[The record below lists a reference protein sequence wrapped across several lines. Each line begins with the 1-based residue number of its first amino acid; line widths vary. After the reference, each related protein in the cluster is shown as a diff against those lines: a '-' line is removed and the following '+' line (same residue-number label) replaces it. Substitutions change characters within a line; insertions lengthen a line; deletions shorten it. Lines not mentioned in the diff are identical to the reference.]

1 MNKRRRQSSSDR
13 VEARGLISRAARRG
27 AALVVA
33 VVTVGGL
40 GASGTACS
48 SSSSS
53 DECLS
58 NREFFAQQVWSG
70 FMGQK
75 CAKCHTPD
83 GTAVADSNAKFVLQ
97 RETYPGFIDANLEN
111 IAEIAKIDFEGQA
124 ELLAKPL
131 GKAKHGGG
139 AILTEGDDDYK
150 VLAEL
155 VDRVKSGESCTPAP
169 DTTLQSIA
177 IAQGPNTLR
186 RAALDLVSRL
196 PTQAES
202 DAVKKGGDKALDA
215 ALDAMMKEDAF
226 YDRVR
231 EIFNDT
237 LLTDRW
243 LSYGGAAIDFMNVE
257 TDYPGLKP
265 YRDQNDP
272 AYSSDARPLV
282 NKAIAREPLDLIAYV
297 VKNDKP
303 FTDIVGANYTVVN
316 PFTAIAYGATGV
328 TFKDD
333 TDYNEFHEVKV
344 KLGTGVDYPHA
355 GVLSMPSFLNRWPT
369 TQTNKSRGRAR
380 RVAAFFLATDVL
392 KIAMRPV
399 DVTKLSTTENPT
411 RNSSACTVCHKVM
424 EPISGAFRGFGE
436 GDYEDFDPTRPWH
449 DDMFPPGFG
458 AEVMD
463 ASYYSHALQW
473 LGPKIGNDPRFAIST
488 VRTVYKGLTG
498 RDPIPY
504 PNDSQDPDFHTKLRA
519 WEAQDNFIRS
529 TADAFVAKGNAY
541 NVKAV
546 FKAIIKSPY
555 YRAVDAPTTVDK
567 GALVDIGLGRLL
579 TPEMLNRKISAVTGV
594 HWRKGW
600 DWKNQHDWLRE
611 DYDILYGG
619 IDSESTITRLTLAN
633 GLIASVAGRM
643 ANEVSCSVTAWD
655 FTSAA
660 AQRRFF
666 PYVELTEMPESA
678 GHTVDGSVSDI
689 KKNIQYLHKL
699 LLDEDLAV
707 TDPEITRTYQLFL
720 DTWHE
725 LSQAGDDGVEWACQG
740 RSNPIDGSDLPDAV
754 QIGDDKN
761 FTLRSWQAVMT
772 YLMAD
777 YKFLYE

>member
-1 MNKRRRQSSSDR
+1 MSKRRRQSSSDR
-13 VEARGLISRAARRG
+13 GEPRGLISRAARRG
-27 AALVVA
+27 AAFVA
-33 VVTVGGL
+33 AAVTVGGL
-40 GASGTACS
+40 GASGPAC

-53 DECLS
+53 DECQS
-58 NREFFAQQVWSG
+58 NREYFAQQVWSG

-75 CAKCHTPD
+75 CGKCHTPD

-111 IAEIAKIDFEGQA
+111 IAEIAKIDFEGQP
-124 ELLAKPL
+124 ELLAKSI

-139 AILTEGDDDYK
+139 PVLEEGDDDYK

-155 VDRVKSGESCTPAP
+155 VDRVKGGESCTPAP
-169 DTTLQSIA
+169 DTTLQSVT

-186 RAALDLVSRL
+186 RAALDLVGRL
-196 PTQAES
+196 PTQVES
-202 DAVKKGGDKALDA
+202 DAVKKGGDKALDT

-226 YDRVR
+226 FDRVR
-231 EIFNDT
+231 EMFNDT

-243 LSYGGAAIDFMNVE
+243 LSYSGAAIDFMNVDK
-257 TDYPGLKP
+257 DYPGLAP
-265 YRDQNDP
+265 YRDDNDP
-272 AYSSDARPLV
+272 AYSSASRPLV
-282 NKAIAREPLDLIAYV
+282 NKSIAREPLDLIAYI

-303 FTDIVGANYTVVN
+303 FTDVVGADYTVVN
-316 PFTAIAYGATGV
+316 PYTAIAYGANGV

-369 TQTNKSRGRAR
+369 TPTNKSRGRAR

-436 GDYEDFDPTRPWH
+436 NDYEDFDPTRTWH

-458 AEVMD
+458 AELMD
-463 ASYYSHALQW
+463 SKFYSHALQW
-473 LGPKIGNDPRFAIST
+473 LGPKIGADPRFAIST

-504 PNDSQDPDFHTKLRA
+504 PSDSQDPSFQTKLRA
-519 WEAQDNFIRS
+519 WEAQDNFIRA
-529 TADAFVAKGNAY
+529 TADAFTAKANNY
-541 NVKAV
+541 NVKLV

-567 GALVDIGLGRLL
+567 GALEDIGLGRLL

-594 HWRKGW
+594 HWRKSG
-600 DWKNQHDWLRE
+600 DWQNQRDWLRE
-611 DYDILYGG
+611 DYGILYGG
-619 IDSESTITRLTLAN
+619 IDSLSTITRLTAAN
-633 GLIASVAGRM
+633 GLIASVATRM
-643 ANEVSCSVTAWD
+643 ANEMSCAVTGWD
-655 FTSAA
+655 FTSPA

-666 PYVELTEMPESA
+666 PYVELTETPESA
-678 GHTVDGSVSDI
+678 GHTVDGSVADI
-689 KKNIQYLHKL
+689 KKNIQHLHKL
-699 LLDEDLAV
+699 LLDEDLPAS
-707 TDPEITRTYQLFL
+707 DPEILRTYQLFL

-725 LSQAGDDGVEWACQG
+725 LSQSGDDELAYACQG
-740 RSNPIDGSDLPDAV
+740 RINPNDGSELAAEV
-754 QIGDDKN
+754 KIGDDKN
-761 FTLRSWQAVMT
+761 FTLRSWQAVMA
-772 YLMAD
+772 YLMSD
-777 YKFLYE
+777 FKFLYE